1 MEENNSVLD
10 PIILGE
16 VQLLLSEKRTSLS
29 VLRTGISV
37 LVLPLSV
44 LSILIAT
51 EKYYDVFN
59 VLHFMVPLLLLN
71 IALIVLGAYLVIRSV
86 KRLRHFDQ
94 LIHKI
99 KLKHSVIGEFLD

>member
-1 MEENNSVLD
+1 M
-10 PIILGE
+10 
-16 VQLLLSEKRTSLS
+16 
-29 VLRTGISV
+29 LRTGISV

-51 EKYYDVFN
+51 EKYYDIFN

-71 IALIVLGAYLVIRSV
+71 LALIILGAYLVIRSV

>member
-1 MEENNSVLD
+1 
-10 PIILGE
+10 
-16 VQLLLSEKRTSLS
+16 

-44 LSILIAT
+44 LSVLIAT

-59 VLHFMVPLLLLN
+59 VLHFMVPLLLLSL
-71 IALIVLGAYLVIRSV
+71 ALIVLGAYLIIRAV
-86 KRLRHFDQ
+86 KRLRHYDQ

-99 KLKHSVIGEFLD
+99 KIKHSDFGEYLD